1 MPLSRRG
8 QAGLTATE
16 WEPTV
21 EPGSQ
26 MDMQQLFAAAQQM
39 QDQLM
44 NAQQELADAEVQG
57 TAGGGLVTA
66 TVNGQGELVEL
77 TISAA
82 AIDVADP
89 AETAETVA
97 DLVLAAVRDAYRA
110 AGAGRSLAGPVR
122 FIARDGGTRN
132 RGASRG
138 SATEELRKPGHLA
151 HPAERGQRPHLLLL
165 EVPGRP
171 VRVTDGGQHQIGD
184 RFGGLGR
191 IGGVDR
197 GCTDRQIHQFALAVD
212 GRGHQPAARGPF
224 HLGVCEFLL
233 CAHELVL
240 HLLRGGEQL
249 LHVHLAAWF
258 HCRLPLGC
266 GQPRLAG
273 PGTRA
278 RPLSG
283 GIPGAPVAVVSLR
296 PPRTGGHHATGRLA
310 DRSQQAGAHTPFLA
324 RPVAL
329 AGLLEDAT
337 AETAA
342 PAG

>member
-110 AGAGRSLAGPVR
+110 AGELQQQKMGPLA
-122 FIARDGGTRN
+122 ALGGM
-132 RGASRG
+132 G
-138 SATEELRKPGHLA
+138 
-151 HPAERGQRPHLLLL
+151 
-165 EVPGRP
+165 EVPGLSEF
-171 VRVTDGGQHQIGD
+171 
-184 RFGGLGR
+184 FGGG
-191 IGGVDR
+191 
-197 GCTDRQIHQFALAVD
+197 
-212 GRGHQPAARGPF
+212 AA
-224 HLGVCEFLL
+224 
-233 CAHELVL
+233 
-240 HLLRGGEQL
+240 
-249 LHVHLAAWF
+249 
-258 HCRLPLGC
+258 
-266 GQPRLAG
+266 
-273 PGTRA
+273 PGTA
-278 RPLSG
+278 PG
-283 GIPGAPVAVVSLR
+283 TAIPGSAV
-296 PPRTGGHHATGRLA
+296 PGDEPDGP
-310 DRSQQAGAHTPFLA
+310 SQ
-324 RPVAL
+324 
-329 AGLLEDAT
+329 
-337 AETAA
+337 
-342 PAG
+342 